1 MTDQPPA
8 PPIQPQ
14 APPIEP
20 QAPPIEPPE
29 PPRPPT
35 VEERFER
42 FGQQAEEAGKRLGR
56 ETEEAARRLAG
67 NPAVVQAGDTA
78 ARIWGL
84 VLIAVGLWFLAEVT
98 LGYRMPAIPWRDVWP
113 LGLIVVGLAVIVR
126 GLSRRSA

>member
-8 PPIQPQ
+8 PPIQPQAPPIEPQ

-42 FGQQAEEAGKRLGR
+42 FGQQA
-56 ETEEAARRLAG
+56 EEAARRLAG